1 MKALLGAFALVD
13 YFKLHYRKV
22 LFTRFASNE
31 DNLDAR
37 AILEW
42 AIGRGKPTFTARDAR
57 GNFLRPVR

>member
-1 MKALLGAFALVD
+1 MGYRKALSTLSP
-13 YFKLHYRKV
+13 
-22 LFTRFASNE
+22 SNE

-57 GNFLRPVR
+57 GNFRPGSLSAPRRSRTP